1 MRINK
6 IKLILFVIIAF
17 TVLFYF
23 HIDNYEFIDS
33 VQIFDNIY
41 NENNNFEVYFLNV
54 GQGDAAIIKTPHN
67 KYIMVDSG
75 PNDAQNKLQRYLR
88 ILKVKEIEMLIA
100 THPHED
106 HIGNMDFVIYNY
118 KINHFYT
125 VNKTTNTQNY
135 ENMLMALKRKNI
147 KINLITKKESYVIDG
162 VEILFLSPAKKY
174 DEINNM
180 SIVLKVNYKNYSL
193 LLMAD
198 AMHEVEEYLIEQKED
213 LKADILK
220 IAHHGSQSSSS
231 SNFLKMVLP
240 KYAVISAGY
249 DNPYG
254 HPHTEVL
261 NRLMDLKRT
270 IGTKTFITYKDG
282 TIKFTIKNNK
292 IYVSTFYK

>member
-180 SIVLKVNYKNYSL
+180 CIVLKVNYKNYSL